1 MIINERTSNV
11 NSKMGKIGIK
21 SNENRGANM
30 RVCFTFDKNKHYE
43 HTMLFDE

>member
-21 SNENRGANM
+21 SNENRGTNM
-30 RVCFTFDKNKHYE
+30 RVYFAFDKNKYYE